1 MITLKKDKLIIE
13 ISHPSPDNFYK
24 DLKEAIIG
32 TIQYQRQDFKNQ
44 EELYQINFTLLE
56 LFKSIDNDFSD

>member
-1 MITLKKDKLIIE
+1 MITIEKNKLIIE
-13 ISHPSPDNFYK
+13 IKHVCPEDFRK

-32 TIQYQRQDFKNQ
+32 TMQYQTQEFENH

-56 LFKSIDNDFSD
+56 LLKNLDNDLPR